1 MKYIYTIYEH
11 DTDKYY
17 KLEIHEIINHIKN
30 NPENT
35 YYKILYDLRN
45 KDEEKILINKDI
57 VLNTEFIAHRIN
69 TTTELE
75 DIDTQFGVELDLRD
89 DHKTGK
95 LILSHDPFL
104 DGEYFEDYLE
114 KYKHNTMILNIKSE
128 KIELECLKLIE
139 KYENSENNK
148 ENDKLKF
155 FFLDSSFP
163 MIYLL
168 NKEYNNQ
175 NIACRFSEY
184 EPINQ
189 FLEIRDKVKYL
200 WVDCFTKFPLTPE
213 IYKSV
218 KSNEKSNEKSSKEL
232 DKYDIKICLVSP
244 ELQKQ
249 SQKIHEYREYIIE
262 NGIIPDMICCKIYNI
277 INWI

>member
-11 DTDKYY
+11 ETDKYY

-35 YYKILYDLRN
+35 YYKILYDLKN
-45 KDEEKILINKDI
+45 KEQEKILINKDI

-69 TTTELE
+69 TKAELE
-75 DIDTQFGVELDLRD
+75 EIDTQFGVELDLRD

-104 DGEYFEDYLE
+104 EGEYFEDYLE

-128 KIELECLKLIE
+128 RIELECLKLIE
-139 KYENSENNK
+139 KYNNNSKNNNNK
-148 ENDKLKF
+148 ERCELKY

-168 NKEYNNQ
+168 DKEYNNQ
-175 NIACRFSEY
+175 NIAFRFSEY

-189 FLEIRDKVKYL
+189 FLEISDKVKYI

-213 IYKSV
+213 IYKTI
-218 KSNEKSNEKSSKEL
+218 KSNKKSSKES

-249 SQKIHEYREYIIE
+249 LQKIDEYREYIIK
-262 NGIIPDMICCKIYNI
+262 NRIIPDMICCKIYNI

>member
-45 KDEEKILINKDI
+45 KEEEKILINNNI

-69 TTTELE
+69 TIAELE

-89 DHKTGK
+89 DHKSGK

-104 DGEYFEDYLE
+104 EGEYFEDYLE

-128 KIELECLKLIE
+128 RIELECLKLID
-139 KYENSENNK
+139 KYNNSENNNK
-148 ENDKLKF
+148 ERCELKY

-168 NKEYNNQ
+168 DKEHNNQ

-189 FLEIRDKVKYL
+189 FLEIRNKVKYL
-200 WVDCFTKFPLTPE
+200 WVDCFTKFSLTPE
-213 IYKSV
+213 IYKTV
-218 KSNEKSNEKSSKEL
+218 KSSTGL

-249 SQKIHEYREYIIE
+249 SQKIDKYREYIIK
-262 NGIIPDMICCKIYNI
+262 NGIIPNMICCKIYNI